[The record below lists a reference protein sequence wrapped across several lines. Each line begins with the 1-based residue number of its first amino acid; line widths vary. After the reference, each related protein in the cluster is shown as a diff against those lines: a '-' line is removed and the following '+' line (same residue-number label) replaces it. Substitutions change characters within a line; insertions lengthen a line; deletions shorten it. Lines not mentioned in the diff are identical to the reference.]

1 MGSFLFLL
9 VLSPW
14 LWLRPSPR
22 LMPIPTTDTATVSAT
37 PDTTV
42 LATPDTDTV
51 SDTSDTADTTATAR
65 GPLRL
70 RLSPPLPLRLRLI
83 PTMDTTAMDTTV
95 LDTDVPTDT
104 VLDTTDTPVL
114 ATTED
119 TTDTVLVTTA
129 RGPLRPSPPPPL
141 RPRLIPTTDT
151 TAMDTTVLDT
161 AVPTDTEATT
171 ATEATAVACTDTTV
185 KCPSDSS
192 QPKTILGITSRSSE
206 KWIAQFGLIPTSA
219 TSFSAT
225 RLAQARNGE
234 QEPKRIKMFR
244 SDE

>member
-70 RLSPPLPLRLRLI
+70 RLSPPLPLRPRLI
-83 PTMDTTAMDTTV
+83 PTMDTTAKDTTV

-119 TTDTVLVTTA
+119 TMDMVLVTTA
-129 RGPLRPSPPPPL
+129 RGPLRPSPPLPL

-161 AVPTDTEATT
+161 DVPTDTEATT

-185 KCPSDSS
+185 KCPADSS
-192 QPKTILGITSRSSE
+192 QPKTILGITSSSSE

-219 TSFSAT
+219 PSFSAP
-225 RLAQARNGE
+225 G
-234 QEPKRIKMFR
+234 
-244 SDE
+244 